1 MDAYQQLL
9 SQIKATIQAERTR
22 AIQQVTRSLIT
33 AYWEI
38 GRQIVES
45 QERHGWG
52 KSIVEQL
59 SEDLRRDFPG
69 QSGFSAR
76 NLWEMRRFY
85 ETYKDFSNLQQA
97 VAEIPWGHHR
107 LIMQKCRNPAER
119 EYYIRA
125 SAAMGWS
132 RNVLRNQI
140 KAKAFERQ
148 ASLPKATN
156 FKQTLPEHLAEQ
168 ANEAMKSSYSLEF
181 LNINEP
187 ILERELEKQLLQN
200 LRDFLLELG
209 YGFTFIGSQYS
220 ISLGDKSYR
229 IDLLFFHRKLRSLV
243 AIDLKMG
250 AFQPEYAGKMN
261 FYLELLD
268 ERVKLQEENPSIGI
282 ILCAEKDNLEVEY
295 ALRTGTKPMGVAEYQ
310 LSSHL
315 PKELSGQLP
324 SPEEISRELQKR
336 SGKENRK
343 KDSTT

>member
-9 SQIKATIQAERTR
+9 SQIKATIRAERTR

-45 QERHGWG
+45 QEHHGWG

-59 SEDLRRDFPG
+59 SKDLQRDFPG

-76 NLWEMRRFY
+76 NLWDMRRFY
-85 ETYKDFSNLQQA
+85 ETYKDFPNLRQL
-97 VAEIPWGHHR
+97 VAEIPWGHHLLVLQR
-107 LIMQKCRNPAER
+107 SQSPAER

-125 SAAMGWS
+125 IAAMGWS
-132 RNVLRNQI
+132 RNVLLNQI
-140 KAKAFERQ
+140 KAEAFERQ
-148 ASLPKATN
+148 AILPKATN

-168 ANEAMKSSYSLEF
+168 ANEAIKSSYSLEF

-187 ILERELEKQLLQN
+187 ILERELEEQLLQN

-209 YGFTFIGSQYS
+209 YGFSFIGNQYP

-229 IDLLFFHRKLRSLV
+229 IDLLFFHRKLRSLI
-243 AIDLKMG
+243 AIGLKMG

-268 ERVKLQEENPSIGI
+268 ERVELREENPSIGI
-282 ILCAEKDNLEVEY
+282 ILCAEKDYLEVEY

-324 SPEEISRELQKR
+324 SPEEISQELQKR
-336 SGKENRK
+336 SGKEK
-343 KDSTT
+343 